1 MPPVRLISSLVL
13 LALTCLAGGGTAAQ
27 TPAFETL
34 LTKYSGGQFDQA
46 IAELQ
51 PLRNL
56 DDLLSWLN
64 DHGPAWIAAGGESQ
78 RARRELVAA
87 SFALEAARTRVW
99 DEWKWIQRQPQMGV
113 EGYQPPDLLYWRA
126 PPLIIEWA
134 CAIMRARTDR
144 LEPVDP
150 KPPDAESA
158 GAKPPEPPARAN
170 AWSPRSI
177 ERWWQLA
184 ALSVAQRSE
193 DFQFL
198 IGNPFDRDS
207 LGRELGNPK
216 AEIEHLNHVL
226 PRFKDEPRF
235 TLAQGIAVE
244 WRWGSQAIPVFDALK
259 DDIAVGAEA
268 RMRAGAVFL
277 RAGKREVALKLF
289 ADVESMTRDQYVIF
303 LARYFAGRALEADR
317 RFLEA
322 EAAFRAA
329 AATIPNAQS
338 ASTTLAGALYRTD
351 RRSEAQRIAGDMLRA
366 QPPPADPWRTYI
378 HADDRFWPQLIS
390 RVRAAILR

>member
-1 MPPVRLISSLVL
+1 LRPERLFASLVL
-13 LALTCLAGGGTAAQ
+13 IGLTCLAGGGTAAQ
-27 TPAFETL
+27 PPAFDL
-34 LTKYSGGQFDQA
+34 VLTRYASGQFDQA
-46 IAELQ
+46 IAELA

-56 DDLLSWLN
+56 EGLLDWLR
-64 DHGPAWIAAGGESQ
+64 DQGPAWIAAAGESQ
-78 RARRELVAA
+78 RARRELAAA
-87 SFALEAARTRVW
+87 SFALEAARTRAW
-99 DEWKWIQRQPQMGV
+99 DEWKWIQRQPAMGV
-113 EGYQPPDLLYWRA
+113 PGIEGSYQPPDLLYWRT
-126 PPLIIEWA
+126 PPLVIEWA
-134 CAIMRARTDR
+134 CGIMRARTDR
-144 LEPVDP
+144 LEPADATPVDE
-150 KPPDAESA
+150 KPA
-158 GAKPPEPPARAN
+158 GTPARAN
-170 AWSPRSI
+170 SSSARSV

-198 IGNPFDRDS
+198 VGNPFDRDP

-244 WRWGSQAIPVFDALK
+244 WRWGPQAIPVFDALK

-277 RAGKREVALKLF
+277 RAGKREIALKLF
-289 ADVESMTRDQYVIF
+289 HEVESLTRDPYVIF
-303 LARYFAGRALEADR
+303 LARFFTARALEAER
-317 RFLEA
+317 KFSEA
-322 EAAFRAA
+322 EAAYRAA
-329 AATIPNAQS
+329 AATVPNAQS
-338 ASTTLAGALYRTD
+338 ASTTLAAVLYRTD
-351 RRSEAQRIAGDMLRA
+351 RRSEAQRMVGDMLRA
-366 QPPPADPWRTYI
+366 QPPPADPWRTYL